1 MSGKV
6 TKPKEEKDASK
17 GKPACRVRRLPFPS
31 FPSPARVRAALRRLP
46 AALLEPKLPVTSATP
61 GEKGGAGPLRGGGF
75 WVCTTF
81 PPSSWNCRP
90 ASVSSLFHF
99 PSGRTGVAL
108 RADEAAAAPG
118 AGHSAA
124 CSWPAAPLCEC
135 LCVRVRECAY
145 VCCAGA
151 TW

>member
-17 GKPACRVRRLPFPS
+17 GKPARRVRLLPFPW

-46 AALLEPKLPVTSATP
+46 ASLPEPKLPVTSATP
-61 GEKGGAGPLRGGGF
+61 ARKAGAGPLGGLGLHH
-75 WVCTTF
+75 F
-81 PPSSWNCRP
+81 PSFLVELSPRECLQPLRS
-90 ASVSSLFHF
+90 

-108 RADEAAAAPG
+108 RADEAAAAPS
-118 AGHSAA
+118 AGNSAA
-124 CSWPAAPLCEC
+124 CHRPAPSPCEC